1 LGEFGY
7 DVGMISS
14 GTVTT
19 VAQARDDLSRVLRRF
34 RGGDFEPL
42 VLGSHRRPEAV
53 IVPYEA
59 YIAARTASA
68 TPALAAPT
76 LAASALAAPTLDDL
90 RQRRRLI
97 LRLAEMAN
105 LETVRVTGS
114 VARGEATSDSDIDM
128 IVDPKPGASLLDLA
142 QFADDLEQLLG
153 RSVDVL
159 SARALDPDTDA
170 RLIADAVEL

>member
-1 LGEFGY
+1 
-7 DVGMISS
+7 MTST

-34 RGGDFEPL
+34 RGGDFAPL

-68 TPALAAPT
+68 TP
-76 LAASALAAPTLDDL
+76 ALAAPTLDDL

-114 VARGEATSDSDIDM
+114 VARGEATSDSDIDV

-170 RLIADAVEL
+170 GLIADAVEL